1 MPRKRSS
8 GELAWSTWIA
18 SRYLLIPLEDSR
30 QGNGR
35 KSHHNDE
42 RFQTRAPFSGGEMN
56 LETEVLNDV
65 VIIRVRESRLVFPQ
79 VEAFAST
86 VKAQLRA
93 GPRNLILNLSEVEYL
108 DSPAHGYMFEL
119 YRFVTE
125 GGGRMKLVG
134 LRPRVEAMASLVG
147 LTRIVEV
154 LQDEGLA
161 LDESNAVRRRS
172 SKLEKS

>member
-1 MPRKRSS
+1 
-8 GELAWSTWIA
+8 
-18 SRYLLIPLEDSR
+18 
-30 QGNGR
+30 
-35 KSHHNDE
+35 
-42 RFQTRAPFSGGEMN
+42 MN
-56 LETEVLNDV
+56 LETKVLNDV

-79 VEAFAST
+79 VEAFASA
-86 VKAQLRA
+86 VKAQLGA
-93 GPRNLILNLSEVEYL
+93 DPRYLILNLSEVEYL

-125 GGGRMKLVG
+125 RGGRMKLVG

-154 LQDEGLA
+154 LRDEGLA
-161 LDESNAVRRRS
+161 LDDSNPVRRRS